1 MKLLTEKDN
10 IAEISVLEKRM
21 QKYYEAASTYPVF
34 VNPAY
39 HTQQWKILN
48 TIAIQIKL

>member
-21 QKYYEAASTYPVF
+21 QKYYEATSTYPAF
-34 VNPAY
+34 VTPAY
-39 HTQQWKILN
+39 YTR
-48 TIAIQIKL
+48 